1 MCRRRWR
8 WDKRHGFRTRIDVD
22 DANTDAE
29 LDLVAAIPF
38 LGVDDDLVSL
48 FLAGE
53 DRGEHHAVVVDV
65 RLVTEDG
72 DAELRVVLEDL
83 LDAGHARHAVA
94 DDHQSPHRAA
104 PSRGAF
110 STRAADCL

>member
-1 MCRRRWR
+1 
-8 WDKRHGFRTRIDVD
+8 
-22 DANTDAE
+22 TDAE
-29 LDLVAAIPF
+29 LDLVAAIPL

-83 LDAGHARHAVA
+83 LDAGHARHAISHHHEA
-94 DDHQSPHRAA
+94 LHRE
-104 PSRGAF
+104 PPWRDRGSGIEDRERLIPGPWSLIPAGAR